1 MGVAVAGLVPDGPAA
16 RAGVRE
22 GDVIRAVNFIEVST
36 REDVYRQLW
45 KHSAEAVVRLGIVR
59 ETERLTIEVASAD
72 RAEFY
77 R

>member
-1 MGVAVAGLVPDGPAA
+1 
-16 RAGVRE
+16 
-22 GDVIRAVNFIEVST
+22 VNFTEVST

-45 KHSAEAVVRLGIVR
+45 KQSAEAVVRLGIVR

>member
-1 MGVAVAGLVPDGPAA
+1 MNFTEVA
-16 RAGVRE
+16 
-22 GDVIRAVNFIEVST
+22 T

-45 KHSAEAVVRLGIVR
+45 KQSAEAIVRLGIVR
-59 ETERLTIEVASAD
+59 ETERLTIEVATVD

>member
-1 MGVAVAGLVPDGPAA
+1 MPAVGLVADGPAA

-22 GDVIRAVNFIEVST
+22 GDVIRAVNFTKVAT
-36 REDVYRQLW
+36 REDVYRQLG
-45 KHSAEAVVRLGIVR
+45 KHSAEAIVRFGIVR
-59 ETERLTIEVASAD
+59 ETECLTIEVASVD